1 MIRHIKK
8 TITIIEPA
16 ETKIDISINKN
27 ILNWLLTKGYNAEV
41 RKELIYLLHQK
52 AKKEIF
58 QNI

>member
-8 TITIIEPA
+8 TITIIEQA

-41 RKELIYLLHQK
+41 RKRTN
-52 AKKEIF
+52 IF
-58 QNI
+58 IASES